1 MKMQAESG
9 RLEVMILQNKRSI
22 IMQKLYDKT
31 LRIDLII
38 MSIVLTDYVRTIPIH
53 RNKSR
58 MKKGDS
64 SSHEILCQ
72 LTGTAID
79 DMIH

>member
-31 LRIDLII
+31 LRIDLIF

-64 SSHEILCQ
+64 YGEETECQ
-72 LTGTAID
+72 LTGTAIE

>member
-1 MKMQAESG
+1 
-9 RLEVMILQNKRSI
+9 
-22 IMQKLYDKT
+22 
-31 LRIDLII
+31 

-64 SSHEILCQ
+64 YGEEIECQ
-72 LTGTAID
+72 LTGIAIE

>member
-31 LRIDLII
+31 LRIDLI

-64 SSHEILCQ
+64 YGEEVECQ
-72 LTGTAID
+72 LTGTAIE